1 MDVVIR
7 IKQSST
13 SEARCRLSSR
23 SKRRL
28 GWCWDARWVEAGE
41 VPMIIY
47 DGEKYACV
55 SCIRGHRSSTCRHTS
70 RMLVKVRS
78 RGRHASLDIRKVIIV
93 DTESQVTPDDNQQGG
108 DSSESCDGAKECD
121 KMNKQPILF
130 LRTIRMQK
138 AVLIDGKLKIIV
150 EENGSGNDDEGKPS
164 YKYVSE
170 KEFLRQCSINLS
182 SAGEGCRCSCKE
194 SQANGIKTE
203 NKQEVNKALR
213 AGHPAELPAQSPDAA
228 QNVSQTAVSDLSSQ
242 SFFKAKPMFELLTH
256 RGLYLSTQCSCKEGN
271 CPCATCLLH
280 RNEDELNSY
289 IQRSGVPL
297 TNMGEAPVAHQ
308 TSVSCPNSCN
318 CSAEECQCQ
327 DCLEHPTEII
337 SFNRFV
343 FFGILNVNLKRKTI
357 INYKGRLIPSQ
368 FWWDFLKHQVPLMSE
383 NQLDNLEINS
393 WFDKIVTTYDSQ
405 LIDTRNLHFDF
416 ANPMFGA

>member
-1 MDVVIR
+1 
-7 IKQSST
+7 
-13 SEARCRLSSR
+13 
-23 SKRRL
+23 
-28 GWCWDARWVEAGE
+28 
-41 VPMIIY
+41 MIIY

-93 DTESQVTPDDNQQGG
+93 DTESQVTPDENSQGCESNDSCG
-108 DSSESCDGAKECD
+108 DSNKECD

-150 EENGSGNDDEGKPS
+150 EEKGPESGAKGKPS

-170 KEFLRQCSINLS
+170 KEFLRRSSINLS
-182 SAGEGCRCSCKE
+182 SEEETWGCSCSAPQMDDKNETQSKVKLDEDTIWSSKFPTEIENRLPNPPPPAPIE
-194 SQANGIKTE
+194 S
-203 NKQEVNKALR
+203 
-213 AGHPAELPAQSPDAA
+213 
-228 QNVSQTAVSDLSSQ
+228 LSNRSVMDT
-242 SFFKAKPMFELLTH
+242 SYSNKPMFELLTH
-256 RGLYLSTQCSCKEGN
+256 RGLYLSTQCSCKDGN
-271 CPCATCLLH
+271 CQCANCLLH
-280 RNEDELNSY
+280 RNEEELNSY

-297 TNMGEAPVAHQ
+297 TNMGEASLAHP
-308 TSVSCPNSCN
+308 TTLPCANSCR

-337 SFNRFV
+337 AFNRFIFV
-343 FFGILNVNLKRKTI
+343 GILNVNLKRKTI

-368 FWWDFLKHQVPLMSE
+368 YWWDFLKHQVPLMSK
-383 NQLDNLEINS
+383 NQLDNLEING
-393 WFDKIVTTYDSQ
+393 WFDKIVATYDSQ
-405 LIDTRNLHFDF
+405 LIDTRNFHFDVT
-416 ANPMFGA
+416 NPMFNT

>member
-1 MDVVIR
+1 MWLV
-7 IKQSST
+7 
-13 SEARCRLSSR
+13 
-23 SKRRL
+23 
-28 GWCWDARWVEAGE
+28 
-41 VPMIIY
+41 MIIY

-55 SCIRGHRSSTCRHTS
+55 SCIRGHRSSTCRHTN

-93 DTESQVTPDDNQQGG
+93 DSESQVTPEENQQGCE
-108 DSSESCDGAKECD
+108 SSESCGDGAKECD

-150 EENGSGNDDEGKPS
+150 EENGSGNDAEGKPS

-182 SAGEGCRCSCKE
+182 SDGCGCSCGR
-194 SQANGIKTE
+194 SQAIGVKTE
-203 NKQEVNKALR
+203 KEMK
-213 AGHPAELPAQSPDAA
+213 PAEDAVELGNKGPEQNGSQAVPD
-228 QNVSQTAVSDLSSQ
+228 SQ
-242 SFFKAKPMFELLTH
+242 SLSQQEPMFELLTH
-256 RGLYLSTQCSCKEGN
+256 RGLYLSTQCSCKDGS
-271 CPCATCLLH
+271 CPCANCLLH

-297 TNMGEAPVAHQ
+297 TNMGEAPLAD
-308 TSVSCPNSCN
+308 TAVSCPNSCK

-393 WFDKIVTTYDSQ
+393 WFDKIITTYDSQ
-405 LIDTRNLHFDF
+405 LIDTRNFHFEF

>member
-1 MDVVIR
+1 
-7 IKQSST
+7 
-13 SEARCRLSSR
+13 
-23 SKRRL
+23 
-28 GWCWDARWVEAGE
+28 
-41 VPMIIY
+41 MIIY

-93 DTESQVTPDDNQQGG
+93 DTESQVAADDNQQTG
-108 DSSESCDGAKECD
+108 DSSESGGDGVKECE
-121 KMNKQPILF
+121 KMNRQPILF

-150 EENGSGNDDEGKPS
+150 EENGSGNDAEEKPS
-164 YKYVSE
+164 YKYISE
-170 KEFLRQCSINLS
+170 KEFLRQCTVDLS
-182 SAGEGCRCSCKE
+182 NSEDGCRCSCQR
-194 SQANGIKTE
+194 SHANGVKTE
-203 NKQEVNKALR
+203 SKEVVKSNQENALS
-213 AGHPAELPAQSPDAA
+213 AEDPAELPDQSPGVA
-228 QNVSQTAVSDLSSQ
+228 QNGSQVQVSDSQ
-242 SFFKAKPMFELLTH
+242 NFLHSKPMFELLTH
-256 RGLYLSTQCSCKEGN
+256 RGLYLSTQCSCKDGN
-271 CPCATCLLH
+271 CPCANCLLH

-297 TNMGEAPVAHQ
+297 TNVGEAPLAHQ
-308 TSVSCPNSCN
+308 TTVSCMNSCK
-318 CSAEECQCQ
+318 CSPEECQCQ

-405 LIDTRNLHFDF
+405 LIDTRNFHFDF
-416 ANPMFGA
+416 TNSIFGA